1 MCIKLGSGLSSLLK
15 NLNPDPLIEVLN
27 VLELLPVDLRI
38 FRSRRMHDTELGL
51 IPHILHAP
59 LNVAIVVLS
68 EGLLIELV
76 AVGLLENLLE
86 QVLLLPRNQEVNIW
100 RDNFVF

>member
-1 MCIKLGSGLSSLLK
+1 MWIKLGSGLSSLFK
-15 NLNPDPLIEVLN
+15 NLYPYPLIEVLN
-27 VLELLPVDLRI
+27 VLKLLPVDLRI
-38 FRSRRMHDTELGL
+38 FTSRRMHDTELGL

-68 EGLLIELV
+68 KGLLIELV
-76 AVGLLENLLE
+76 AVRLLENLLE
-86 QVLLLPRNQEVNIW
+86 QVLLLPRNQQVNIW

>member
-1 MCIKLGSGLSSLLK
+1 
-15 NLNPDPLIEVLN
+15 
-27 VLELLPVDLRI
+27 
-38 FRSRRMHDTELGL
+38 MHDTELGL
-51 IPHILHAP
+51 IPDILHAP

-86 QVLLLPRNQEVNIW
+86 QVLLLPRNQQVNIW
-100 RDNFVF
+100 CDNFVF